1 MNRIYEQQA
10 ANSRRAT
17 FSTRYNSAVGNLLLV
32 VVFTVVNLVLLLVQ
46 SGTYFL
52 FSAFVPYFLTTEGM
66 LLTGRFSE
74 EFLGEELWMPAVM
87 DDGFFWAMLVAS
99 AVIVVLYLVSFLL
112 AKKQKIGW
120 LIFALV
126 FFALD
131 TLAMLALGGL
141 EADMLIDVAFHAWV
155 IVSLSMGIHAHFAL
169 KKLPPEVVTPP
180 TFDPATQTQPTPP
193 SYAPATQAQPMTD
206 TPALRRADTEGK
218 SRVLVEGEIPGYH
231 IVFRRV
237 KKTNEL
243 VVNGTV
249 YAEYVAAI
257 ERSHELYAFVGGHHI
272 LANYNGVSACTLVV
286 DGQKIATKIRWI

>member
-87 DDGFFWAMLVAS
+87 GDGFFWAMLVAS

-180 TFDPATQTQPTPP
+180 TFDPATQTQPM
-193 SYAPATQAQPMTD
+193 AD